1 MTRLRLIILGFGLLV
16 IAFLLI
22 LPDVDPPDAAGAEA
36 TSATLMVRWQ
46 VPTPAVR
53 KIRKISKFRPKSI
66 TNFSS
71 LETLLKS
78 VKFVHPDFH
87 SSLTL
92 LCLLRC

>member
-36 TSATLMVRWQ
+36 TSATLMVRWH
-46 VPTPAVR
+46 VPTPVVR
-53 KIRKISKFRPKSI
+53 KIRKISEFRPNPI
-66 TNFSS
+66 ANAGQ
-71 LETLLKS
+71 ETVSDS
-78 VKFVHPDFH
+78 VEFVHPDFH

-92 LCLLRC
+92 ICLLRC

>member
-1 MTRLRLIILGFGLLV
+1 MPRLRLIILGFGLLV

-36 TSATLMVRWQ
+36 TSATLMVRWH
-46 VPTPAVR
+46 VPTPVVR
-53 KIRKISKFRPKSI
+53 KIRKISEFRPNPIANAGQATVSD
-66 TNFSS
+66 
-71 LETLLKS
+71 S
-78 VKFVHPDFH
+78 VEFVHPDFH

>member
-36 TSATLMVRWQ
+36 ISATLMVRWH
-46 VPTPAVR
+46 VPTPVVR
-53 KIRKISKFRPKSI
+53 KIGKISEFRPNPI
-66 TNFSS
+66 ANAGQ
-71 LETLLKS
+71 ETLSDS
-78 VKFVHPDFH
+78 VEFVHPDFH

>member
-1 MTRLRLIILGFGLLV
+1 MPRLRLIILGFGLLV

-36 TSATLMVRWQ
+36 TSATLMVRWN
-46 VPTPAVR
+46 VPTPVVR
-53 KIRKISKFRPKSI
+53 KIRKISEFRPNSI
-66 TNFSS
+66 ANAG
-71 LETLLKS
+71 LETLSDS
-78 VKFVHPDFH
+78 VEFVHPDFH

>member
-1 MTRLRLIILGFGLLV
+1 MRRLRLIILGFGLLV

-36 TSATLMVRWQ
+36 TSATLMVRWH
-46 VPTPAVR
+46 VPTPVVR
-53 KIRKISKFRPKSI
+53 KIRKISEFKHYSI
-66 TNFSS
+66 ATGR
-71 LETLLKS
+71 ETLSDS
-78 VKFVHPDFH
+78 VAFVHPDFH